1 MVGVVGG
8 FGGFGGG
15 GGVRQLLDAYGNMC
29 PHRQYPAIQPKVKV
43 RGALRNSKSE
53 IQRSVG

>member
-29 PHRQYPAIQPKVKV
+29 PLRQYPAIQPKVKV